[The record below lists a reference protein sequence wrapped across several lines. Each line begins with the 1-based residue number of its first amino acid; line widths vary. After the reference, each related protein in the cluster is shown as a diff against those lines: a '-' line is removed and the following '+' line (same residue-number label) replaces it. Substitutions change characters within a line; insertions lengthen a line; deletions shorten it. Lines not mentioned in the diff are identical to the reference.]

1 MLKGNS
7 ELLYVGHSYDIQEHR
22 LRKRTPKVA
31 FFVKVVPDF
40 KIKDSKV
47 KTNEV
52 KLTSIC
58 RKFGWDWKN
67 VDQRTTNTQTAV
79 QMQ

>member
-1 MLKGNS
+1 ML
-7 ELLYVGHSYDIQEHR
+7 VTHIIF
-22 LRKRTPKVA
+22 RTQTEKKNPKSC